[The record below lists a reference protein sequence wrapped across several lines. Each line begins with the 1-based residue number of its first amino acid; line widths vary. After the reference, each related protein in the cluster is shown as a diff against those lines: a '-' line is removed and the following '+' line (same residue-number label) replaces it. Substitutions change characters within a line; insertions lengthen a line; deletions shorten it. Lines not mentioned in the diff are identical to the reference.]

1 MSCTG
6 IKATF
11 QRSHHNSFMPRC
23 AVMIMKQ
30 VSFLVEM
37 TYCVDSEAKSS
48 EDKAVDC
55 QGRNPNSRGQRYSN
69 LLNLIRF

>member
-1 MSCTG
+1 
-6 IKATF
+6 
-11 QRSHHNSFMPRC
+11 
-23 AVMIMKQ
+23 MIMKQ